1 MALDV
6 DQVLERHP
14 QRMVLW
20 LEQTDSTM
28 LDAARLAGG
37 GCPSGT
43 VVGAETQTAG
53 QGRLGRAWLS
63 EKESGLYFSVVLW
76 VSLPPEQVP
85 ILTMAVGLAVAEAIT
100 QTTGLAVDLRWP
112 NDILIG
118 DRKLCGILLQQ
129 HHQAIVCG
137 IGLNVNHGE
146 FPDALADTATSL
158 RIAAGRTVDR
168 EALLSA
174 VLEAID
180 RHVDILQ
187 QQGKDA
193 VLRLFASASSYVTG
207 RRVVVDQGDRQLRG
221 TTAGLDANGF
231 LLLALDNG
239 KRAVILAGGVRPE

>member
-20 LEQTDSTM
+20 LEETDSTM

-43 VVGAETQTAG
+43 VVGAEAQTAG
-53 QGRLGRAWLS
+53 QGRLGRAWFS

-137 IGLNVNHGE
+137 IGLNVNQGE
-146 FPDALADTATSL
+146 FPAAIAHTATSL
-158 RIAAGRTVDR
+158 RIAAGRPIDR
-168 EALLSA
+168 ETLLSA
-174 VLEAID
+174 ALDAID

-187 QQGKDA
+187 QQGKNA

-207 RRVVVDQGDRQLRG
+207 RRVVVDQGDQQLRG
-221 TTAGLDANGF
+221 TTAGLDPNGF
-231 LLLALDNG
+231 LLLDLDNG
-239 KRAVILAGGVRPE
+239 KRALVLAGGVRPE